1 MSREQAVFQNS
12 ESSMN
17 MYLRMQE
24 GLSVFSGKKVI
35 ITGHTGFKGSWLTI
49 WLRSLGA
56 EVIGISLDPVTQP
69 SLFDSIHLQN
79 EIKDLRIDIRNS
91 NLISNLFKSE
101 QPDFVFH
108 LAAQS
113 LVHKSYTEP
122 AITWETNVLGT
133 INVLEGLKLVKKKC
147 AAVFITSD
155 KCYKNVEWLWGYRE
169 NDALG
174 GDDPYSASKAAAELA
189 IHSYVRSYFSN
200 NKNLIRIATA
210 RAGNVIGGGDWSEHR
225 IVPDCVKSW
234 SKNESV
240 SLRNPNSTRPWQH
253 VLEPLSGY
261 LTLAEQLFLHD
272 GLHGESFNFGPSS
285 QVEKSVV
292 DLVSEIAKYWKNV
305 KWTVEPISQE
315 KVSEASLL
323 RLNCDKA
330 GSLLNWVPTL
340 NFEETVEMTAEW
352 YRKFHGSSTSM
363 LNLCI
368 LQIENYA
375 SLARARNINRAL
387 S

>member
-1 MSREQAVFQNS
+1 MSLDQSNIH
-12 ESSMN
+12 ESKS
-17 MYLRMQE
+17 LVDLETTAR
-24 GLSVFSGKKVI
+24 LSIFNGKKVI

-49 WLRSLGA
+49 WLRNLGA
-56 EVIGISLDPVTQP
+56 EVIGISLEPLTHP
-69 SLFDSIHLQN
+69 SLFDSVNLKE
-79 EIKDLRIDIRNS
+79 EIRDLRIDVRNS
-91 NLISNLFKSE
+91 DSVRNIFMSE

-113 LVHKSYTEP
+113 LVHKSYMEP
-122 AITWETNVLGT
+122 TTTWETNVLGT
-133 INVLEGLKLVKKKC
+133 INVLEGLKLVTKKC

-189 IHSYVRSYFSN
+189 IHSYVKSYFSN
-200 NKNLIRIATA
+200 NNNLIRLATA

-292 DLVSEIAKYWKNV
+292 DLVNEMAKYWKNV

-363 LNLCI
+363 LDLCT

-375 SLARARNINRAL
+375 SLARARTINWAL